1 MWMIIYE
8 RRSQAFVVPAKAGTQ
23 RLLLAKRQAKPRKSL
38 GPSLRW
44 GDEVMSEALLT
55 VSHVSKTFPRIGR
68 HGAGFA
74 ALARLL
80 VARPVS
86 DGFQA
91 LKGIDFSVHRGESFA
106 LVGENGAGKS
116 TLLKIIVGVLQ
127 PSQGAVTRL
136 GTVGALLELGAGFHP
151 EYTGR
156 ENLKL
161 AAALQGLTG
170 AAFDARLDE
179 IVSFAD
185 IGEHMDAPIKT
196 YSTGMIVRLGFAL
209 VTALKPDLLIT
220 DEVLAVGD
228 ESFQNKCITWM
239 ERYLAE
245 GGTLLLVS
253 HSLYHVKK
261 LTQRAVWLDHGAM
274 RMMGSASDV
283 AVAYQAFHEA
293 KQAGA
298 KRAAVAA
305 DDTALGA
312 YAVIDLH
319 IEHVAADGAQVHGRL
334 KSRDGR
340 RPHVA
345 LGIVRMDGSAVY
357 GTTSEIDS
365 TMLDDIGDGQYKFAL
380 TFSDWRLLPGTYK
393 LRAHALDPEGMRV
406 YDTVER
412 DFTVLGDSRELGL
425 VRLPHRWL

>member
-1 MWMIIYE
+1 
-8 RRSQAFVVPAKAGTQ
+8 
-23 RLLLAKRQAKPRKSL
+23 
-38 GPSLRW
+38 
-44 GDEVMSEALLT
+44 MSEVLLGIH
-55 VSHVSKTFPRIGR
+55 HVGKVYPRIGR
-68 HGAGFA
+68 HGAGVV

-80 VARPVS
+80 LARPAT
-86 DGFQA
+86 DGFVA
-91 LKGIDFSVHRGESFA
+91 LDDIDFSVRRGESLA

-116 TLLKIIVGVLQ
+116 TLLKIIAGVLQ
-127 PSQGAVTRL
+127 PTTGRADRVGS
-136 GTVGALLELGAGFHP
+136 VGALLELGAGFHP

-179 IVSFAD
+179 IIAFAD
-185 IGEHMDAPIKT
+185 IGEHIDAPIKT
-196 YSTGMIVRLGFAL
+196 YSSGMVVRLGFAL

-228 ESFQNKCITWM
+228 ESFQNKCIAWM
-239 ERYLAE
+239 ERYLVD

-261 LTQRAVWLDHGAM
+261 LTQRAVWLDHGRM
-274 RMMGSASDV
+274 RMIGASHEV
-283 AVAYQAFHEA
+283 AIAYQAFHEA
-293 KQAGA
+293 KQADA
-298 KRAAVAA
+298 KVAA
-305 DDTALGA
+305 AAQDAAALGQ
-312 YAVIDLH
+312 YAVTDLT
-319 IEHVAADGAQVHGRL
+319 IERCDTDGLDVRGHL

-345 LGIVRMDGSAVY
+345 LGVVRIDGTPVY
-357 GTTSEIDS
+357 GTTSEIDGAALNETATGS
-365 TMLDDIGDGQYKFAL
+365 FEFAL
-380 TFSDWRLLPGTYK
+380 TFSDWRLLPGAYR

-412 DFTVLGDSRELGL
+412 DFAVGGDSRELGL
-425 VRLPHRWL
+425 VRLPHEWRPASGG

>member
-1 MWMIIYE
+1 
-8 RRSQAFVVPAKAGTQ
+8 
-23 RLLLAKRQAKPRKSL
+23 
-38 GPSLRW
+38 
-44 GDEVMSEALLT
+44 MSEVLLGIH
-55 VSHVSKTFPRIGR
+55 HVGKVYPRIGR
-68 HGAGFA
+68 HGAGVA

-80 VARPVS
+80 LARPAT
-86 DGFQA
+86 DGFVA
-91 LKGIDFSVHRGESFA
+91 LADIDFTVRRGESLA

-116 TLLKIIVGVLQ
+116 TLLKIIAGVLQ
-127 PSQGAVTRL
+127 PTTGRADRVGS
-136 GTVGALLELGAGFHP
+136 VGALLELGAGFHP

-179 IVSFAD
+179 IIAFAD
-185 IGEHMDAPIKT
+185 IGEHIDAPIKT
-196 YSTGMIVRLGFAL
+196 YSSGMVVRLGFAL

-228 ESFQNKCITWM
+228 ESFQNKCIAWM
-239 ERYLAE
+239 ERYLAD

-261 LTQRAVWLDHGAM
+261 LTQRAVWLDHGRL
-274 RMMGSASDV
+274 RMIGASHEV
-283 AVAYQAFHEA
+283 AIAYQAFHEA
-293 KQAGA
+293 KQANA
-298 KRAAVAA
+298 RAEAAAA
-305 DDTALGA
+305 DSAALGQ
-312 YAVIDLH
+312 YAVTDLS
-319 IEHVAADGAQVHGRL
+319 IERCDADGLRLHGSL

-345 LGIVRMDGSAVY
+345 LGVVRIDGTPVY
-357 GTTSEIDS
+357 GTTSEIDGAVLS
-365 TMLDDIGDGQYKFAL
+365 ETAAGNFEFAL
-380 TFSDWRLLPGTYK
+380 TFSDWRLLPGAYR

-412 DFTVLGDSRELGL
+412 DFTVAGDSRELGL
-425 VRLPHRWL
+425 VRLPHHWN

>member
-1 MWMIIYE
+1 
-8 RRSQAFVVPAKAGTQ
+8 
-23 RLLLAKRQAKPRKSL
+23 
-38 GPSLRW
+38 
-44 GDEVMSEALLT
+44 MSEVLLGIH
-55 VSHVSKTFPRIGR
+55 HVGKVYPRIGR
-68 HGAGFA
+68 HGAGVA

-80 VARPVS
+80 LARPAT
-86 DGFQA
+86 DGFVA
-91 LKGIDFSVHRGESFA
+91 LADIDFTVRRGESLA

-116 TLLKIIVGVLQ
+116 TLLKIIAGVLQ
-127 PSQGAVTRL
+127 PTTGRADRVGS
-136 GTVGALLELGAGFHP
+136 VGALLELGAGFHP

-179 IVSFAD
+179 IIAFAD
-185 IGEHMDAPIKT
+185 IGEHIDAPIKT
-196 YSTGMIVRLGFAL
+196 YSSGMVVRLGFAL

-228 ESFQNKCITWM
+228 ESFQNKCIAWM
-239 ERYLAE
+239 ERYLAD

-261 LTQRAVWLDHGAM
+261 LTQRAVWLDHGRL
-274 RMMGSASDV
+274 RMIGASHEV
-283 AVAYQAFHEA
+283 AIAYQAFHEA
-293 KQAGA
+293 KQADA
-298 KRAAVAA
+298 KTDAAAVDSA
-305 DDTALGA
+305 ALGQ
-312 YAVIDLH
+312 YAVTDLS
-319 IEHVAADGAQVHGRL
+319 IERCDADGLSLHGSL

-345 LGIVRMDGSAVY
+345 LGVVRIDGTPVY
-357 GTTSEIDS
+357 GTTSEIDGAVLNE
-365 TMLDDIGDGQYKFAL
+365 TAAGNFEFAL
-380 TFSDWRLLPGTYK
+380 TFSDWRLLPGAYR

-412 DFTVLGDSRELGL
+412 DFTVAGDSRELGL
-425 VRLPHRWL
+425 VRLPHHWN

>member
-1 MWMIIYE
+1 
-8 RRSQAFVVPAKAGTQ
+8 
-23 RLLLAKRQAKPRKSL
+23 
-38 GPSLRW
+38 
-44 GDEVMSEALLT
+44 MSEVLLGIH
-55 VSHVSKTFPRIGR
+55 HVGKVYPRIGR
-68 HGAGFA
+68 HGAGVA

-80 VARPVS
+80 LARPAT
-86 DGFQA
+86 DGFVA
-91 LKGIDFSVHRGESFA
+91 LADIDFTVRRGESLA

-116 TLLKIIVGVLQ
+116 TLLKIIAGVLQ
-127 PSQGAVTRL
+127 PTTGRADRVGS
-136 GTVGALLELGAGFHP
+136 VGALLELGAGFHP

-179 IVSFAD
+179 IIAFAD
-185 IGEHMDAPIKT
+185 IGEHIDAPIKT
-196 YSTGMIVRLGFAL
+196 YSSGMVVRLGFAL

-228 ESFQNKCITWM
+228 ESFQNKCIAWM
-239 ERYLAE
+239 ERYLAD

-261 LTQRAVWLDHGAM
+261 LTQRAVWLDHGRL
-274 RMMGSASDV
+274 RMIGASHEV
-283 AVAYQAFHEA
+283 AIAYQAFHEA
-293 KQAGA
+293 KQANA
-298 KRAAVAA
+298 RAEAAAA
-305 DDTALGA
+305 DSAALGQ
-312 YAVIDLH
+312 YAVTDLS
-319 IEHVAADGAQVHGRL
+319 IERCDADGLRLHGSL

-345 LGIVRMDGSAVY
+345 LGVVRIDGTPVY
-357 GTTSEIDS
+357 GTTSEIDGAVLS
-365 TMLDDIGDGQYKFAL
+365 ETAAGNFEFAL
-380 TFSDWRLLPGTYK
+380 TFSDWRLLPGAYR

-412 DFTVLGDSRELGL
+412 DFTVVGDSRELGL
-425 VRLPHRWL
+425 VRLPHRWN

>member
-1 MWMIIYE
+1 
-8 RRSQAFVVPAKAGTQ
+8 
-23 RLLLAKRQAKPRKSL
+23 
-38 GPSLRW
+38 
-44 GDEVMSEALLT
+44 MSEVLLGIH
-55 VSHVSKTFPRIGR
+55 HVGKVYPRIGP
-68 HGAGFA
+68 HGAGVA

-80 VARPVS
+80 LARPAT
-86 DGFQA
+86 DGFVA
-91 LKGIDFSVHRGESFA
+91 LADIDFTVRRGESLA

-116 TLLKIIVGVLQ
+116 TLLKIIAGVLQ
-127 PSQGAVTRL
+127 PTTGRADRVGS
-136 GTVGALLELGAGFHP
+136 VGALLELGAGFHP

-179 IVSFAD
+179 IIAFAD
-185 IGEHMDAPIKT
+185 IGEHIDAPIKT
-196 YSTGMIVRLGFAL
+196 YSSGMVVRLGFAL

-228 ESFQNKCITWM
+228 ESFQNKCIAWM
-239 ERYLAE
+239 ERYLAD

-261 LTQRAVWLDHGAM
+261 LTQRAVWLDHGRL
-274 RMMGSASDV
+274 RMIGASHEV
-283 AVAYQAFHEA
+283 AIAYQAFHEA
-293 KQAGA
+293 KQADA
-298 KRAAVAA
+298 KTDAAAVDSA
-305 DDTALGA
+305 ALGQ
-312 YAVIDLH
+312 YAVTDLS
-319 IEHVAADGAQVHGRL
+319 IERCDADGLSLHGSL

-345 LGIVRMDGSAVY
+345 LGVVRIDGTPVY
-357 GTTSEIDS
+357 GTTSEIDGAVLNE
-365 TMLDDIGDGQYKFAL
+365 TAAGNFEFAL
-380 TFSDWRLLPGTYK
+380 TFSDWRLLPGAYR

-412 DFTVLGDSRELGL
+412 DFTVGGDSRELGL
-425 VRLPHRWL
+425 VRLPHRWN

>member
-1 MWMIIYE
+1 
-8 RRSQAFVVPAKAGTQ
+8 
-23 RLLLAKRQAKPRKSL
+23 
-38 GPSLRW
+38 
-44 GDEVMSEALLT
+44 MSETLLGIY
-55 VSHVSKTFPRIGR
+55 HVGKVYPRIGR
-68 HGAGFA
+68 HGAGVA

-80 VARPVS
+80 LARPS
-86 DGFQA
+86 GDGFVA
-91 LKGIDFSVHRGESFA
+91 LDDIDFSVRRGESFA

-116 TLLKIIVGVLQ
+116 TLLKIIAGVLQ
-127 PSQGAVTRL
+127 PTSGSVQRI

-179 IVSFAD
+179 IVAFAD
-185 IGEHMDAPIKT
+185 IGEHIDAPIKT
-196 YSTGMIVRLGFAL
+196 YSSGMVVRLGFAL

-228 ESFQNKCITWM
+228 ESFQNKCIAWM
-239 ERYLAE
+239 ERYLAD

-261 LTQRAVWLDHGAM
+261 LTQRAVWLDHGRM
-274 RMMGSASDV
+274 RMIGASHDV
-283 AVAYQAFHEA
+283 AIAYQAFHEA
-293 KQAGA
+293 KQADA
-298 KRAAVAA
+298 KAAAVAQDSA
-305 DDTALGA
+305 ALGQ
-312 YAVIDLH
+312 YAVTDLT
-319 IEHVAADGAQVHGRL
+319 IERCDGDGLSLRGRL

-345 LGIVRMDGSAVY
+345 LGVVRIDGTPVY
-357 GTTSEIDS
+357 GTTSEIDGVAAGE
-365 TMLDDIGDGQYKFAL
+365 TAAGTFEFAL
-380 TFSDWRLLPGTYK
+380 TFADWRLLPGAYR

-412 DFTVLGDSRELGL
+412 DFTVGGDSRELGL
-425 VRLPHRWL
+425 VRLPHRWT

>member
-1 MWMIIYE
+1 
-8 RRSQAFVVPAKAGTQ
+8 
-23 RLLLAKRQAKPRKSL
+23 
-38 GPSLRW
+38 
-44 GDEVMSEALLT
+44 MSEVLLGIH
-55 VSHVSKTFPRIGR
+55 HVGKVYPRIGR
-68 HGAGFA
+68 HGAGVA

-80 VARPVS
+80 LARPAT
-86 DGFQA
+86 DGFVA
-91 LKGIDFSVHRGESFA
+91 LADIDFTVRRGESLA

-116 TLLKIIVGVLQ
+116 TLLKIIAGVLQ
-127 PSQGAVTRL
+127 PTTGRADRVGS
-136 GTVGALLELGAGFHP
+136 VGALLELGAGFHP

-179 IVSFAD
+179 IIAFAD
-185 IGEHMDAPIKT
+185 IGEHINAPIKT
-196 YSTGMIVRLGFAL
+196 YSSGMVVRLGFAL

-228 ESFQNKCITWM
+228 ESFQNKCIAWM
-239 ERYLAE
+239 ERYLAD

-261 LTQRAVWLDHGAM
+261 LTQRAVWLDHGRM
-274 RMMGSASDV
+274 RMIGASHEV
-283 AVAYQAFHEA
+283 AIAYQAFHEA
-293 KQAGA
+293 KQADA
-298 KRAAVAA
+298 KTDAAAVDSA
-305 DDTALGA
+305 ALGQ
-312 YAVIDLH
+312 YAVTDLS
-319 IEHVAADGAQVHGRL
+319 IERCDADGLSLHGSL

-345 LGIVRMDGSAVY
+345 LGVVRIDGTPVY
-357 GTTSEIDS
+357 GTTSEIDGAVLNE
-365 TMLDDIGDGQYKFAL
+365 TAAGNFEFAL
-380 TFSDWRLLPGTYK
+380 TFSDWRLLPGAYR

-412 DFTVLGDSRELGL
+412 DFTVVGDSRELGL
-425 VRLPHRWL
+425 VRLPHRWN

>member
-1 MWMIIYE
+1 
-8 RRSQAFVVPAKAGTQ
+8 
-23 RLLLAKRQAKPRKSL
+23 
-38 GPSLRW
+38 
-44 GDEVMSEALLT
+44 MSEVLLT

-68 HGAGFA
+68 HGAGMA

-80 VARPVS
+80 IAKPIGE
-86 DGFQA
+86 GFDA
-91 LKGIDFSVHRGESFA
+91 LKDIDFSVRRGESFA

-116 TLLKIIVGVLQ
+116 TLLKIIAGVLQ
-127 PSQGAVTRL
+127 PSKGSVVRT

-161 AAALQGLTG
+161 AAALQGLAG

-179 IVSFAD
+179 IIAFAD
-185 IGEHMDAPIKT
+185 IGEHIDAPIKT
-196 YSTGMIVRLGFAL
+196 YSTGMVVRLGFAL

-261 LTQRAVWLDHGAM
+261 LTQRAVWLDHGAT
-274 RMMGSASDV
+274 RMIGSASDV
-283 AVAYQAFHEA
+283 AIAYQAFHEA

-298 KRAAVAA
+298 KQAAVAI
-305 DDTALGA
+305 DESALGA
-312 YAVIDLH
+312 YAVTDLQ
-319 IEHVAADGAQVHGRL
+319 IERSDPDGLRL
-334 KSRDGR
+334 VGTVKSRDGR

-345 LGIVRMDGSAVY
+345 LGIVRMDGSPVY
-357 GTTSEIDS
+357 GTTSEIDGTALTELVS
-365 TMLDDIGDGQYKFAL
+365 GQFKFAL
-380 TFSDWRLLPGTYK
+380 TFSDWRLLPGAYK

-412 DFTVLGDSRELGL
+412 DFTVSGDSRELGL
-425 VRLPHRWL
+425 VRLPHRWE

>member
-1 MWMIIYE
+1 
-8 RRSQAFVVPAKAGTQ
+8 
-23 RLLLAKRQAKPRKSL
+23 
-38 GPSLRW
+38 
-44 GDEVMSEALLT
+44 MSEVLLGIH
-55 VSHVSKTFPRIGR
+55 HVGKVYPRIGR
-68 HGAGFA
+68 HGAGVA

-80 VARPVS
+80 LARPAT
-86 DGFQA
+86 DGFVA
-91 LKGIDFSVHRGESFA
+91 LADIDFTVRRGESLA

-116 TLLKIIVGVLQ
+116 TLLKIIAGVLQ
-127 PSQGAVTRL
+127 PTTGRADRVGS
-136 GTVGALLELGAGFHP
+136 VGALLELGAGFHP

-179 IVSFAD
+179 IIAFAD
-185 IGEHMDAPIKT
+185 IGEHIDAPIKT
-196 YSTGMIVRLGFAL
+196 YSSGMVVRLGFAL

-228 ESFQNKCITWM
+228 ESFQNKCIAWM
-239 ERYLAE
+239 ERYLAD

-261 LTQRAVWLDHGAM
+261 LTQRAVWLDHGRL
-274 RMMGSASDV
+274 RMIGASHEV
-283 AVAYQAFHEA
+283 AIAYQAFHEA
-293 KQAGA
+293 KQADA
-298 KRAAVAA
+298 KTDAAAVDSA
-305 DDTALGA
+305 ALGQ
-312 YAVIDLH
+312 YAVTDLS
-319 IEHVAADGAQVHGRL
+319 IERCDADGLSLHGSL

-345 LGIVRMDGSAVY
+345 LGVVRIDGTPVY
-357 GTTSEIDS
+357 GTTSEIDGAVLNETAAGS
-365 TMLDDIGDGQYKFAL
+365 YEFAL
-380 TFSDWRLLPGTYK
+380 TFSDWRLLPGAYR

-412 DFTVLGDSRELGL
+412 DFTVAGDSRELGL
-425 VRLPHRWL
+425 VRLPHRWN

>member
-1 MWMIIYE
+1 
-8 RRSQAFVVPAKAGTQ
+8 
-23 RLLLAKRQAKPRKSL
+23 
-38 GPSLRW
+38 
-44 GDEVMSEALLT
+44 MSEVLLT

-80 VARPVS
+80 MAKPLGE
-86 DGFQA
+86 GFHA
-91 LKGIDFSVHRGESFA
+91 LRDIDFNVRRGESFA

-116 TLLKIIVGVLQ
+116 TLLKIIAGVLQ
-127 PSQGAVTRL
+127 PSAGSAKRI
-136 GTVGALLELGAGFHP
+136 GSVGALLELGAGFHP

-161 AAALQGLTG
+161 SAALQGLTG
-170 AAFDARLDE
+170 AAFDAQLDA
-179 IVSFAD
+179 IIAFAD
-185 IGEHMDAPIKT
+185 IGEHIDAPIKT
-196 YSTGMIVRLGFAL
+196 YSSGMVVRLGFAL

-239 ERYLAE
+239 ERYLAD

-274 RMMGSASDV
+274 RMVGTSADV
-283 AVAYQAFHEA
+283 SIAYQAFHEA

-298 KRAAVAA
+298 KQEALAK
-305 DDTALGA
+305 DDRDASALGQ
-312 YAVIDLH
+312 YAVTDLH
-319 IEHVAADGAQVHGRL
+319 LHDVSITGMNVRGRI

-340 RPHVA
+340 RPQVA
-345 LGIVRMDGSAVY
+345 VGIVRMDGTPVY
-357 GTTSEIDS
+357 GTTSEIDGAALRDAGS
-365 TMLDDIGDGQYKFAL
+365 GSFEFAL
-380 TFSDWRLLPGTYK
+380 TFSEWALLPGAYK
-393 LRAHALDPEGMRV
+393 LRAHAMDPEGMRL

-412 DFTVLGDSRELGL
+412 DFTVLGDSREQGL
-425 VRLPHRWL
+425 VRLPHRWDV